1 MKYWK
6 PKSLTWW
13 GGVVP
18 LVAGLII
25 ATEPLHGWLDL
36 VSTINNMTGRI
47 PAAVLINTGAV
58 AIGFRGALK

>member
-58 AIGFRGALK
+58 AIGFRGALR